1 LAACVWTKENKTS
14 LHKVVKATASRMPWA
29 SGLMVYM
36 DDLFGYGLKPEAVRE
51 EWWNMDLPF
60 RGLDF

>member
-1 LAACVWTKENKTS
+1 MAACVWTKENKTY
-14 LHKVVKATASRMPWA
+14 LHKLVKATAAQVPPL
-29 SGLMVYM
+29 SGAMVYM
-36 DDLFGYGLKPEAVRE
+36 DNLLGYGLKPEETRE